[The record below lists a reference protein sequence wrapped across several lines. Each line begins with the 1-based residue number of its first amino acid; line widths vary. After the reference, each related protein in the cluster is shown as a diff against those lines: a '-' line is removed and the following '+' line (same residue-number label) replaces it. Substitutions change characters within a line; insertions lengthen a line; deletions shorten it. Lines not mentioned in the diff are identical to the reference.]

1 MRNKTLSLVV
11 KLVVTFAILLFLFSK
26 VSFSAKGF
34 RETLMG
40 IDLPVYLLSLFGV
53 IFVLGIKSYRWHI
66 LVSNEGF
73 NYKPYR
79 SFGAYMSSDAIGI
92 VTPGRIGEI
101 ARLYYVRQ
109 ETSISFYQA
118 FKTIVSDRIF
128 DFTMLGWF
136 GISGLTFYFKTF
148 GHLPG
153 YIYTLIVLC
162 VFAFTYITGL
172 LILGTIIRKNWLT
185 RWPIPGFIYECFK
198 AVVGKKAVQMWGI
211 TIIAYFAYF
220 FFSWLILH
228 SLKVKTGVVDVAF
241 IMSIMSLSTIIPIS
255 IAGFGTRE
263 ATLVAL
269 FSYYTLSPE
278 TAVSFSLLHFTA
290 FFLWGGIIGLFYW
303 LTMPISLDQV
313 KGDSIEIFNLF
324 KISPKK

>member
-1 MRNKTLSLVV
+1 MRKKTVSLVV
-11 KLVVTFAILLFLFSK
+11 KLLVTFAILLFLFSK
-26 VSFSAKGF
+26 ISFSAEGF

-73 NYKPYR
+73 DYKPYR

-162 VFAFTYITGL
+162 TIVFAYIIGIY
-172 LILGTIIRKNWLT
+172 ILGTIIRKNWFA
-185 RWPIPGFIYECFK
+185 RWPIPGFIYDCFK
-198 AVVGKKAVQMWGI
+198 AVVGKKTVQMWGI
-211 TIIAYFAYF
+211 TIIAYLAYF

-228 SLKVKTGVVDVAF
+228 SLSVKTGVVDVAF

-269 FSYYTLSPE
+269 FSYYSLSPE

-313 KGDSIEIFNLF
+313 KGDSIGIINLF